1 MSGEHQWVHAHP
13 KAAADVRETGR
24 GALATHAG
32 GMQRRRLRS
41 SGGDGDT
48 AAVET
53 GKWAR
58 EGRREARNMTAL
70 SAWKEE
76 GLSSGDAARP
86 SSAMAAMALG
96 VSGSARK
103 EAVRLVGGG
112 KHGAAL
118 ARVEK

>member
-1 MSGEHQWVHAHP
+1 MA
-13 KAAADVRETGR
+13 R
-24 GALATHAG
+24 GGLWPASRASRRDAG
-32 GMQRRRLRS
+32 GCC
-41 SGGDGDT
+41 GGDGTT

-86 SSAMAAMALG
+86 SLAMAAMALG
-96 VSGSARK
+96 ASGSARK
-103 EAVRLVGGG
+103 EAARRVGG

>member
-1 MSGEHQWVHAHP
+1 M
-13 KAAADVRETGR
+13 GR
-24 GALATHAG
+24 GALATHVG

-76 GLSSGDAARP
+76 GLSSGD
-86 SSAMAAMALG
+86 

-103 EAVRLVGGG
+103 EAARRVGG

>member
-1 MSGEHQWVHAHP
+1 M
-13 KAAADVRETGR
+13 GR
-24 GALATHAG
+24 GALATHVG

-86 SSAMAAMALG
+86 SSAMALG
-96 VSGSARK
+96 ASGSARK
-103 EAVRLVGGG
+103 EAARRVGG